1 MFFVVIIIVM
11 LLVSVLLVVLKKR
24 KENNSYTLDEI
35 KNNDLLEEEITT
47 REISEDK
54 ELEEEI
60 KEEIK
65 EEVKEIEEEIL
76 VEDPMTIDVPQTWEG
91 MFRKIDLNNDGIL
104 QRSEIVHYRD
114 GLSLEEIWRRY
125 DEEGYNDGNLMD
137 LDKFIDEEGDI
148 SHWSVVPNKKNKKKR
163 KKRRQALLGNDNA
176 ILN

>member
-1 MFFVVIIIVM
+1 MFVVIIIVM
-11 LLVSVLLVVLKKR
+11 LLVSVLMVVLKKR

-65 EEVKEIEEEIL
+65 EEVREIEEEIL
-76 VEDPMTIDVPQTWEG
+76 VEDPMTIEAPQTWEG
-91 MFRKIDLNNDGIL
+91 MFRKIDLNNDGML
-104 QRSEIVHYRD
+104 QRSEIVHHRD

-148 SHWSVVPNKKNKKKR
+148 SHWSIIPKQKNKSKNKKKR
-163 KKRRQALLGNDNA
+163 KNQKFS
-176 ILN
+176 ILHGDKD

>member
-1 MFFVVIIIVM
+1 MFAVIIIVM
-11 LLVSVLLVVLKKR
+11 LLVSVLMVVLKK
-24 KENNSYTLDEI
+24 NNSYTLDEI

-76 VEDPMTIDVPQTWEG
+76 VEDPMTIEAPQTWEG
-91 MFRKIDLNNDGIL
+91 MFRKIDLNNDGML
-104 QRSEIVHYRD
+104 QRSEIVHHRD

-148 SHWSVVPNKKNKKKR
+148 SHWSIIPKQKNKSKNKKKR
-163 KKRRQALLGNDNA
+163 KNQKWSIAHGDKD
-176 ILN
+176 

>member
-1 MFFVVIIIVM
+1 MFAVIIIVM
-11 LLVSVLLVVLKKR
+11 LLVSVLMVVLKK
-24 KENNSYTLDEI
+24 NNSYTLDEI

-76 VEDPMTIDVPQTWEG
+76 VEDPMTIEAPQTWEG
-91 MFRKIDLNNDGIL
+91 MFRKIDLNNDGML
-104 QRSEIVHYRD
+104 QRSEIVHHRD

-148 SHWSVVPNKKNKKKR
+148 SHWSIIPKQKNKSKNKKKR
-163 KKRRQALLGNDNA
+163 KNQKFSIVHGDKD
-176 ILN
+176 